1 MVMAIFRIWWV
12 NCWPSMQPDLI
23 KHEFNNIYFFEKTIS
38 ILTNSC
44 LSLHRIYKALTL
56 HDFFSVFPPF
66 FFFFFFYRKII
77 LHHGGVM
84 STLDREFTGSWDK
97 WFHTLVIDQLLK
109 SNTQSVVP
117 EFHLTNTWKSSYH
130 SFVMSVFI

>member
-12 NCWPSMQPDLI
+12 NCWPCIHAASLLNMNLTIFIFLRKQSSFWPTLAYLYI
-23 KHEFNNIYFFEKTIS
+23 GSIRLLHFRISFRFF
-38 ILTNSC
+38 
-44 LSLHRIYKALTL
+44 
-56 HDFFSVFPPF
+56 P

-117 EFHLTNTWKSSYH
+117 EFLLTNTWKSSYH